1 MSSLVFF
8 RQIMYI
14 EIVYYLCPCLSCRA
28 VEIDEYSYITATYY
42 LLIERH
48 MRKER
53 QEQAQRLITALTKSD
68 SQLQLASLALSPR

>member
-1 MSSLVFF
+1 MVRPSF
-8 RQIMYI
+8 
-14 EIVYYLCPCLSCRA
+14 RA
-28 VEIDEYSYITATYY
+28 VERDEYNYVTATYY

-53 QEQAQRLITALTKSD
+53 QEQAQQLAAALTKSD